1 MKSIKRF
8 VCFLISGF
16 LLVGCQSAKP
26 EENPAVHVLDNK
38 DTLVELKN
46 MPYPNDESLSLGQQ
60 LDAPEE
66 GEEIAVIHTS
76 MGDIYVRFF
85 PEAAPKAVYNFK
97 KLALEGYYDGLTFH
111 RVISD
116 FMIQGGDPN
125 GDGSGGQSIWK
136 EEFEDEFST
145 KLVNITG
152 SLAMANA
159 GSNTNGSQFFVNQA
173 PVVDPSYWQSMQATM
188 ISSRI

>member
-46 MPYPNDESLSLGQQ
+46 MPDPNDESLSLGQQ

-97 KLALEGYYDGLTFH
+97 K
-111 RVISD
+111 
-116 FMIQGGDPN
+116 
-125 GDGSGGQSIWK
+125 
-136 EEFEDEFST
+136 
-145 KLVNITG
+145 TG
-152 SLAMANA
+152 
-159 GSNTNGSQFFVNQA
+159 FR
-173 PVVDPSYWQSMQATM
+173 
-188 ISSRI
+188 RIL